1 MSERDFN
8 KDARDNQRKL
18 RGVKQMTL
26 EIGMLEDELSTTGS
40 YSVSGRMP
48 AIEELEKGDEL
59 TVTIT
64 NADGVVVAH
73 AVGMIGFIGFKLHDV
88 DGVRWTE
95 RQHRAK
101 LITKK

>member
-1 MSERDFN
+1 MTRDFN

-26 EIGMLEDELSTTGS
+26 DVGEVEDELSTTGS
-40 YSVSGRMP
+40 FSVSGRLP
-48 AIEELEKGDEL
+48 ALEELMKGDEV
-59 TVTIT
+59 TVTIS

-73 AVGMIGFIGFKLHDV
+73 AVAAIGFIGFKLHDV